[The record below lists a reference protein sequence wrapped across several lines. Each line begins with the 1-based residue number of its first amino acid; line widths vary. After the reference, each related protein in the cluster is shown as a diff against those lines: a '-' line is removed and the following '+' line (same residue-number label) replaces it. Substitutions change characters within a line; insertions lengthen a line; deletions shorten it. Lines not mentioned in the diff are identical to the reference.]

1 MKKIVLRTILKM
13 MKTRLRM
20 KTMRLTSI
28 QMTGEEGVTAR
39 VTPPHSI
46 LTEAAIVEA
55 MPDQVLAGADT
66 TKETLIWP
74 KVSRLSSRR
83 WEL

>member
-13 MKTRLRM
+13 MTRLRM

-46 LTEAAIVEA
+46 LTEAAIIEA